1 MFLQAT
7 WIVMSCTCTHKKRHT
22 ASRTKMG
29 WICFFQSLFTLKE
42 NMFISADP
50 IWCLYFNSTFISP
63 GLSIMKRAASCCPH
77 SFVHSVINSDLKSAL
92 PPSDSPFP
100 CASAD
105 EARRDTARLDPVF
118 FPQRKG
124 ISTGLLLTTSTR
136 GGSGSMQQRA
146 GDHFGPL
153 NYNQ

>member
-1 MFLQAT
+1 MFLQT
-7 WIVMSCTCTHKKRHT
+7 IWIVMSCTCIRRKDTV
-22 ASRTKMG
+22 SRTIMG
-29 WICFFQSLFTLKE
+29 LQSLFTFREKHVRLCWYNLVFVFWINIYFTRIVNYE
-42 NMFISADP
+42 NS
-50 IWCLYFNSTFISP
+50 SP
-63 GLSIMKRAASCCPH
+63 AASWCRH
-77 SFVHSVINSDLKSAL
+77 SFVHFVINSNLKSTL
-92 PPSDSPFP
+92 PPSDSPSS
-100 CASAD
+100 CASGD
-105 EARRDTARLDPVF
+105 EARRQAWLDTVF